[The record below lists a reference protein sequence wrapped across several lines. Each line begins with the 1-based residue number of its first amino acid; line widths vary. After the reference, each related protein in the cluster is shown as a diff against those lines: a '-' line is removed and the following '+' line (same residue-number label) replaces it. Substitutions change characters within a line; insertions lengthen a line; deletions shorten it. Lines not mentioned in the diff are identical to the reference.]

1 MGGAAGADAAKL
13 EAERARIENEQHEAE
28 EALAENVRSLGF
40 ALGISRLG
48 PAIVNRLNAE
58 ELRESWESLKRGTI
72 EEIKAKMERLEHL
85 PQATKN
91 IRDQLDKLNTENQE
105 ISRKLGLMEAE
116 IRKLKADLHTLNE
129 EIGRIQE
136 ELSRL
141 GPEQKRIAVAER
153 VGRAVDDLIE
163 QLKPSTTARLEQNVS
178 KHFLS
183 IADQRF
189 QGGRIVL
196 PAGSP
201 PEFEWPDGGR
211 QVLETIS
218 GFEKRSFGIAFSL
231 ALAEITRRRIPL
243 VIDTPLGNADSEYRP
258 RTLTTMTGFD
268 LDQIIILSHD
278 EEVIPRL
285 VKLIE
290 NSISQTF
297 LVEFQGRE
305 KGSIVYPSRYFNG

>member
-1 MGGAAGADAAKL
+1 
-13 EAERARIENEQHEAE
+13 
-28 EALAENVRSLGF
+28 VRSLGF